1 MKLDP
6 SRLLVSWAG
15 FVYDWIITREW
26 KRVVLYLLPAIV
38 FGGLGMAVT
47 VGSWLDR
54 GLLAQRYLEFGN
66 EQIAD
71 WEQAWAPAPS
81 ESSMAATTAT
91 PETANAGGMP
101 EALPENADEIR
112 ISPFAESLF
121 RRVQLLKP
129 SDRSQFVVG
138 VAMAQRGA
146 LAQAKTMLA
155 KIAPSQGRGYVP
167 AHAMLAQLL
176 TFELQAQPAPKSRE
190 LAEELMH
197 HADQSKQW
205 ERVPRSVLL
214 AASDLNVMVGN
225 LSAAIQ
231 LLKIAAERFPGDS
244 FALAQLA
251 QHMKNEHL
259 FDEAHGQAEKSL
271 MAELSDD
278 PKNASAR
285 LRLIQLYAMD
295 GKLDRA
301 EQVLQEVPGEDRSP
315 ELQRALSNIY
325 LTRYDDSIVT
335 EDGEVSVDFRY
346 LDTALQ
352 IDPSN
357 PLIAQ
362 AVAKLV
368 RMQGPRPSKELIA
381 HLFESLANGS
391 ATPATH
397 AYLAEVYL
405 VRQDFAK
412 AIPHLEQVVK
422 RMPNATEYLNN
433 LAYCLAELHPERCEQ
448 ALGLS
453 LRAIELSKQ
462 NPRSD
467 YYDTL
472 SFVLSR
478 LDRYSEAI
486 TAIENA
492 IELDPNRH
500 EYHTRAA
507 AAYRQLDKESQANE
521 SLALAHERL
530 AQQLQESQP
539 LKQEP
544 RPDVSSTT
552 DPVETL
558 TNDAEPV
565 RSADSTEQEI
575 GPDADQASE
584 NASNEPVTGET
595 IIDEANTDE
604 AVIDEANTDGR
615 N

>member
-1 MKLDP
+1 MRLDP

-26 KRVVLYLLPAIV
+26 KRVVLCLLPAIV
-38 FGGLGMAVT
+38 LGVLGMAVA

-54 GLLAQRYLEFGN
+54 GLLAQRYLELGN

-71 WEQAWAPAPS
+71 WEQAWAPAAS
-81 ESSMAATTAT
+81 ESSMATAA
-91 PETANAGGMP
+91 PEAASAGEVP

-129 SDRSQFVVG
+129 SDRSQFVVA
-138 VAMAQRGA
+138 VTLAQRGA

-155 KIAPSQGRGYVP
+155 EIAPKEGRGYVP

-176 TFELQAQPAPKSRE
+176 TYELQAQPAPKSRE

-197 HADQSKQW
+197 HADASKQW

-225 LSAAIQ
+225 LSAAIR

-251 QHMKNEHL
+251 QHMKNERL
-259 FDEAHGQAEKSL
+259 FEEAQGQAEKSL
-271 MAELSDD
+271 LAELSVD
-278 PKNASAR
+278 PKNAAAR

-301 EQVLQEVPGEDRSP
+301 EQVLREVPEKDRTP

-325 LTRYDDSIVT
+325 LTRYDDSLAI
-335 EDGEVSVDFRY
+335 EDGDVRVDFRD

-422 RMPNATEYLNN
+422 RLPTATEYLNN

-453 LRAIELSKQ
+453 MRAIELSKPK
-462 NPRSD
+462 PRSD

-478 LDRYSEAI
+478 LNRHSEAI

-507 AAYRQLDKESQANE
+507 AEYRHLDKDSLANE

-530 AQQLQESQP
+530 AQQLQESP
-539 LKQEP
+539 PATQEP
-544 RPDVSSTT
+544 RPDVIFNADQGDTPT
-552 DPVETL
+552 D
-558 TNDAEPV
+558 DGEPAPGV
-565 RSADSTEQEI
+565 DGPEQETA
-575 GPDADQASE
+575 PDRSDASE
-584 NASNEPVTGET
+584 IPP
-595 IIDEANTDE
+595 DKANTDK
-604 AVIDEANTDGR
+604 ANTDGHD
-615 N
+615 